1 MPEIF
6 LPPIVTSAGLTAN
19 TPPPDYVGEIVHDEY
34 GNLWSAELVGSVLTW
49 RRPTSSFVHSGVGGL
64 VALIDVREDPNDPES
79 APIIG
84 LPPVS
89 GRQLTDLP
97 SPVAL
102 PLTTTPAEAA
112 AGLITEP
119 RLWTPAADRAA
130 IEAYLFA
137 SSATDPPTTF
147 SWSASAGADGYLVE
161 VRAQGATEWET
172 HDVGDVLSVELDAI
186 GIYGSVVWEVRVS
199 AWSWAADDITREVSS
214 PTATTTVD
222 LAAPVA
228 NSPIARLNDPAH
240 VASHGPRGDDAL
252 PYAPALP
259 LFGNFLAG
267 AVNASGVSVANT
279 MTSERLYAHPFRVP
293 TLTTT
298 ARLEIDV
305 RTAATGSTVA
315 LAIAANAG
323 GKPGA
328 RLGSALSVSG
338 AAIAVVGN
346 TYVQTLY
353 PDVWYWAL
361 LLALG
366 GAPVLAGLS
375 AGGMEAA
382 LIGGASNASFTR
394 PVGLMLDGET
404 AIDADY
410 SAESGWASNTAG
422 MAATFR
428 VVVS

>member
-49 RRPTSSFVHSGVGGL
+49 RRPTASFIHNGVGGL
-64 VALIDVREDPNDPES
+64 VALVDVRDDPDDPES
-79 APIIG
+79 VPIPGIPSG
-84 LPPVS
+84 VS
-89 GRQLTDLP
+89 ARLMADLP
-97 SPVAL
+97 APNPL
-102 PLTTTPAEAA
+102 PFTTTPAEAA
-112 AGLITEP
+112 AGIVTEP

-186 GIYGSVVWEVRVS
+186 GIYGAVIWEVRVS
-199 AWSWAADDITREVSS
+199 AWSLAADGITREVSD

-240 VASHGPRGDDAL
+240 VASHGPRGADAL
-252 PYAPALP
+252 PYVPALAR
-259 LFGNFLAG
+259 FGNFLAG
-267 AVNASGVSVANT
+267 SVNASGVSTANT
-279 MTSERLYAHPFRVP
+279 MTSGRLYAHPFRVP

-305 RTAATGSTVA
+305 QTGASGSTVL
-315 LAIAANAG
+315 LAIAANAS

-328 RLGSALSVSG
+328 RLGTAVSVSG
-338 AAIAVVGN
+338 AAIAVVGG

-353 PDVWYWAL
+353 PDVWYWAV
-361 LLALG
+361 LLALS

-375 AGGMEAA
+375 ASGMEAS
-382 LIGGASNASFTR
+382 LIGGASNAAFTR
-394 PVGLMLDGET
+394 QIGLYLDSQT
-404 AIDADY
+404 AIPSDL
-410 SAESGWASNTAG
+410 SAETFTNNTAG
-422 MAATFR
+422 AAATFR